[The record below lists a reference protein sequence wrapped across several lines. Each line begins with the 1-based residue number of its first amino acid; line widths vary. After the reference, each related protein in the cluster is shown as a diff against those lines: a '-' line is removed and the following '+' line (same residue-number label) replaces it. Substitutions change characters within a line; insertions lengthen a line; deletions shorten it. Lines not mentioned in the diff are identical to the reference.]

1 MKDGFKK
8 EITIVVNTMVKV
20 INAGENIILIIEI

>member
-1 MKDGFKK
+1 MKDGSKK